1 MPQAALVADAV
12 HRDIELTGYYPAV
25 VEDCLATA
33 LGNEQLRAYAVHHEP
48 TFDQDQLRRHIT
60 VLALTET
67 RLIIA
72 HVDEHGAPDGSGE
85 ASTAS
90 ASSEAVR
97 LERVD
102 SVVVTR
108 VIADPENYQ
117 PGSSPAEVVLTIGW
131 GAVSRIDLEP
141 ATCGDPQCEAD
152 HGFTGSSTNDDLG
165 LRVSSAADGGT
176 VVDQMLAFARAL
188 SNASGERLR

>member
-1 MPQAALVADAV
+1 MN
-12 HRDIELTGYYPAV
+12 
-25 VEDCLATA
+25 TA
-33 LGNEQLRAYAVHHEP
+33 LRMVRVRHPPHRHPARPCDWNEL
-48 TFDQDQLRRHIT
+48 
-60 VLALTET
+60 
-67 RLIIA
+67 
-72 HVDEHGAPDGSGE
+72 
-85 ASTAS
+85 
-90 ASSEAVR
+90 
-97 LERVD
+97 
-102 SVVVTR
+102 
-108 VIADPENYQ
+108 ENYQ